1 MMGGDNTDNA
11 IVSDDPDAMY
21 LSAEEQHAR
30 EKLIPVMEIFGPTFQ
45 GEGMLCG
52 KQTYF
57 IRFGLCDYK
66 CVMCDSMHAVDPIQ
80 VKANAMWLKQEDIFD
95 AFMRTL
101 SKDPANQN
109 PAPWITFTGGNP
121 CIHNLEYLV
130 RLFQEQGFL
139 INVENQGSIT
149 PEWLDLVDLVTIS
162 PKSPGMGE
170 RFDPEKFG
178 DMLEYLSTSIRSPIG
193 GTSLCV
199 KVVVFAA
206 RDLEFADM
214 VFDIVRAYEIDE
226 SSLFLSLGNPFPP
239 QHENLDRL
247 KRQTGD
253 VNTLDNEI
261 KVRLL
266 DEFRSLCEDILGDK
280 RFRYV
285 TFLPQLHVLT
295 WANKQLV

>member
-1 MMGGDNTDNA
+1 MTLDEAT
-11 IVSDDPDAMY
+11 VSDDPDRIEP
-21 LSAEEQHAR
+21 LTEEEAHAR
-30 EKLIPVMEIFGPTFQ
+30 AKLLPVMEIFGPTFQ

-66 CVMCDSMHAVDPIQ
+66 CTMCDSMHAVDPNQ
-80 VKANAMWLKQEDIFD
+80 VRANANWLKQEDIFNT
-95 AFMRTL
+95 FMDML
-101 SKDPANQN
+101 DKNPANQN

-121 CIHNLEYLV
+121 CIHNLEHLIN
-130 RLFQEQGFL
+130 LFHSQGFL

-170 RFDPEKFG
+170 RFDPEKFS
-178 DMLEYLSTSIRSPIG
+178 DMLEYLASSERGPRDGQSVCI
-193 GTSLCV
+193 

-214 VFDIVRAYEIDE
+214 VFDIVRSKWIDE
-226 SSLFLSLGNPFPP
+226 SCCYLSLGNPFPP
-239 QHENLDRL
+239 SSENLI
-247 KRQTGD
+247 
-253 VNTLDNEI
+253 TLNEKVVHEGKTTVDERI
-261 KVRLL
+261 KLNLL

-280 RFRYV
+280 RFRNV